1 MNFHHLPDGQQGLV
15 PFGSCTSCASTLCFI
30 AIRRQMLDQCQLGS
44 WMQLSKVYLIHE
56 GTDKEDATASATE
69 QVFRGEGVGQC
80 IGIQTLALVGDGE
93 DEGRAG
99 VFKAYG
105 DQFGGVVV
113 VAVQYGI
120 YGSLADCH
128 GEMEAFVLIQA
139 GFRGHFLCDS
149 FYFADAFHG
158 GTERKTHSSCL
169 RSGHLR
175 LDTPFLAW
183 DGTHS
188 PLPRLRNLAGS
199 FMAEGDCVKQTLTFA
214 IPGATRSSSCRVLE
228 KPGASPSPNR
238 PSREYTHLMK
248 PRTTARVS
256 LTAMLGTPVTDAQG
270 HLRGRL
276 KDVAVATGP
285 DAGKVAGL
293 VLKTRTGLFIVPSEE
308 VMETPAGTL
317 ELRSSGE
324 LVPLEEQGNYLY
336 LQQDL
341 VDRQIIDIH
350 GRKVVR
356 VNDVELEWMGRGAA
370 HLLRVAEVEVGL
382 RGAFRRV
389 FKGLLPRATLETV
402 SRKLGAHGIPW
413 QFVDV
418 IEVDP
423 ARRVKLRIEY
433 ERLAEMHP
441 SDLAEIL
448 EDLAPAEREAVFT
461 SLDEEVA
468 AETLEEV
475 EPKLQKALLEKL
487 DEERIADIVE
497 EMDPGAA
504 ADLLAEL
511 PEEQSDAIL
520 EEMEPEERQEVEDL
534 LEFDEDSAA
543 GCMTTDFIY
552 LGVQSTVAQAVQALR
567 SFDGD
572 PESVTEVY
580 LLDEKRV
587 LRGAVS
593 LARLV
598 MAQPE
603 TRLSVLA
610 EPRVLSCPADLNQ
623 NELAELFDKYNLHAL
638 PVVDGQNRMVGV
650 VQADH
655 VISFLREKL

>member
-1 MNFHHLPDGQQGLV
+1 
-15 PFGSCTSCASTLCFI
+15 
-30 AIRRQMLDQCQLGS
+30 
-44 WMQLSKVYLIHE
+44 MQ
-56 GTDKEDATASATE
+56 
-69 QVFRGEGVGQC
+69 
-80 IGIQTLALVGDGE
+80 
-93 DEGRAG
+93 
-99 VFKAYG
+99 
-105 DQFGGVVV
+105 
-113 VAVQYGI
+113 
-120 YGSLADCH
+120 
-128 GEMEAFVLIQA
+128 
-139 GFRGHFLCDS
+139 
-149 FYFADAFHG
+149 
-158 GTERKTHSSCL
+158 
-169 RSGHLR
+169 
-175 LDTPFLAW
+175 
-183 DGTHS
+183 
-188 PLPRLRNLAGS
+188 
-199 FMAEGDCVKQTLTFA
+199 
-214 IPGATRSSSCRVLE
+214 
-228 KPGASPSPNR
+228 
-238 PSREYTHLMK
+238 

-256 LTAMLGTPVTDAQG
+256 LTALLGTPVTDAQG

-276 KDVAVATGP
+276 KDIAVATGP

-293 VLKTRTGLFIVPSEE
+293 VLKTRAGLFIVPSHE

-317 ELRSSGE
+317 ELRSPGAME
-324 LVPLEEQGNYLY
+324 PLKDEGNFLY

-341 VDRQIIDIH
+341 IDRQIIDVH

-356 VNDVELEWMGRGAA
+356 VNDVDLEWMGRGAA

-389 FKGLLPRATLETV
+389 FKGMLPRARLESL
-402 SRKLGAHGIPW
+402 SRKFKSNGIPW

-448 EDLAPAEREAVFT
+448 EDLAPAERQAVFT

-475 EPKLQKALLEKL
+475 EPKLQKALLERL
-487 DEERIADIVE
+487 DEEKIADIVE

-511 PEEQSDAIL
+511 SEEQSDAIL

-543 GCMTTDFIY
+543 GCMTTDFVY
-552 LGVQSTVAQAVQALR
+552 LGLEATVADAVEALR

-572 PESVTEVY
+572 PEGVTELY

-587 LRGAVS
+587 LCGAIT
-593 LARLV
+593 LARVV

-603 TRLSVLA
+603 TRLAVLA
-610 EPRVLSCPADLNQ
+610 EARTLSCPADLGQ
-623 NELAELFDKYNLHAL
+623 NDLAELFDKYNLHAL
-638 PVVDGQNRMVGV
+638 PVVDAQNRMVGV

-655 VISFLREKL
+655 VISFLRDKL

>member
-1 MNFHHLPDGQQGLV
+1 
-15 PFGSCTSCASTLCFI
+15 
-30 AIRRQMLDQCQLGS
+30 
-44 WMQLSKVYLIHE
+44 MQ
-56 GTDKEDATASATE
+56 
-69 QVFRGEGVGQC
+69 
-80 IGIQTLALVGDGE
+80 
-93 DEGRAG
+93 
-99 VFKAYG
+99 
-105 DQFGGVVV
+105 
-113 VAVQYGI
+113 
-120 YGSLADCH
+120 
-128 GEMEAFVLIQA
+128 
-139 GFRGHFLCDS
+139 
-149 FYFADAFHG
+149 
-158 GTERKTHSSCL
+158 
-169 RSGHLR
+169 
-175 LDTPFLAW
+175 
-183 DGTHS
+183 
-188 PLPRLRNLAGS
+188 
-199 FMAEGDCVKQTLTFA
+199 
-214 IPGATRSSSCRVLE
+214 
-228 KPGASPSPNR
+228 
-238 PSREYTHLMK
+238 
-248 PRTTARVS
+248 PRTIARVS
-256 LTAMLGTPVTDAQG
+256 LTALLGTPVTDSQG
-270 HLRGRL
+270 HMRGRL
-276 KDVAVATGP
+276 KDIAVATGP

-293 VLKTRTGLFIVPSEE
+293 VLKTRAGLCIVPSEE

-317 ELRSSGE
+317 ELRSSGA
-324 LVPLEEQGNYLY
+324 LVPLKDEGNYLY

-356 VNDVELEWMGRGAA
+356 VNDVDLEWMGKGAA

-389 FKGLLPRATLETV
+389 FKGLLPRASLESL
-402 SRKLGAHGIPW
+402 SRKFKNSGIPW

-468 AETLEEV
+468 AEALEEV
-475 EPKLQKALLEKL
+475 EPRLQKALLEKL

-511 PEEQSDAIL
+511 SEEQSDAIL
-520 EEMEPEERQEVEDL
+520 EEMEPEERQEVSGL

-543 GCMTTDFIY
+543 GCMTTDFVC
-552 LGVQSTVAQAVQALR
+552 LGLDATVAQAVHALR

-572 PESVTEVY
+572 PESVTEIY
-580 LLDEKRV
+580 LLDEKRM
-587 LRGAVS
+587 LRGAIT

-598 MAQPE
+598 MAQTE
-603 TRLSVLA
+603 TRLSVLT
-610 EPRVLSCPADLNQ
+610 EPRTLSCPADLHQ
-623 NELAELFDKYNLHAL
+623 NDLAELFDKYNLHAL
-638 PVVDGQNRMVGV
+638 AVVDAQGRMAGV

-655 VISFLREKL
+655 VISFLRDKL

>member
-1 MNFHHLPDGQQGLV
+1 
-15 PFGSCTSCASTLCFI
+15 
-30 AIRRQMLDQCQLGS
+30 
-44 WMQLSKVYLIHE
+44 MQ
-56 GTDKEDATASATE
+56 
-69 QVFRGEGVGQC
+69 
-80 IGIQTLALVGDGE
+80 
-93 DEGRAG
+93 
-99 VFKAYG
+99 
-105 DQFGGVVV
+105 
-113 VAVQYGI
+113 
-120 YGSLADCH
+120 
-128 GEMEAFVLIQA
+128 
-139 GFRGHFLCDS
+139 
-149 FYFADAFHG
+149 
-158 GTERKTHSSCL
+158 
-169 RSGHLR
+169 
-175 LDTPFLAW
+175 
-183 DGTHS
+183 
-188 PLPRLRNLAGS
+188 
-199 FMAEGDCVKQTLTFA
+199 
-214 IPGATRSSSCRVLE
+214 
-228 KPGASPSPNR
+228 
-238 PSREYTHLMK
+238 
-248 PRTTARVS
+248 PRTIARVS
-256 LTAMLGTPVTDAQG
+256 LTALLGTPVTDAQG

-276 KDVAVATGP
+276 KDIAVATGP

-293 VLKTRTGLFIVPSEE
+293 VLKTRAGLCIVPSED

-317 ELRSSGE
+317 ELRSAGAM
-324 LVPLEEQGNYLY
+324 VPLKDDGNYLY

-356 VNDVELEWMGRGAA
+356 VNDVDLEWLGRGAA

-389 FKGLLPRATLETV
+389 FKGLLPRATLETL
-402 SRKLGAHGIPW
+402 SRKLGPHGIPW

-461 SLDEEVA
+461 SLDEDVA
-468 AETLEEV
+468 AEALEEV
-475 EPKLQKALLEKL
+475 DPKLQKALLEKL

-511 PEEQSDAIL
+511 PDDQSDAIL
-520 EEMEPEERQEVEDL
+520 QEMQPEERHEVEEL
-534 LEFDEDSAA
+534 LEFDEHSAA

-552 LGVQSTVAQAVQALR
+552 LGMQATVAQAVLALR

-603 TRLSVLA
+603 ARLAILA
-610 EPRVLSCPADLNQ
+610 EPRVLSCPADLRQ
-623 NELAELFDKYNLHAL
+623 DDLAELFDKYNLHAL
-638 PVVDGQNRMVGV
+638 PVVDAQNRMVGV